1 MSNKHVFGVDLGTG
15 FSACAVIEMNKPI
28 VKENSEGS
36 RTTPSVVFIK
46 GDERKVGGSA
56 KRGLVM
62 NGKNTVSFVKRFM
75 GADFNDPDVQHM
87 IKNATYDVVN
97 KNGKPYIK
105 IDGKEYSPEEIS
117 SFILTEMKKIAEDYY
132 GEEVKDVVITCPAWF
147 NDHQRQST
155 KLAGELAGLNVLR
168 IINEPTAAILS
179 SNIDIKNGD
188 KTIMVAD
195 WGCGT
200 LDFSICEVSEG
211 MVEVL
216 ASHGDVFLGGADI
229 DNVIVDWLADEFK
242 KDHANID
249 LRKDPMALARLVE
262 AAEKA
267 KIELSTA
274 TTTDINL
281 PYITVLDG
289 VPQMLVTNL
298 TRAKLESMIAPIIDK
313 VVKCAKEAL
322 SKAGKNASDIDEI
335 LLVGGSCRIPA
346 LQEAL
351 TKNFNRPLNKG
362 ANLDEAVALGAA
374 IQANTLVGNVEDAV
388 LLLDVTPISLGI
400 ETMGNVMTTL
410 IPANTTIPTSKK
422 QIFSTAVDNQ
432 PGVGIVVLQGERP
445 MSADNKT
452 IGRFELDGI
461 APAPRGVPQ
470 IEVTFDIDANGIL
483 SVSAKDLATN
493 KEQHITINN
502 QNSLSQEE
510 IDRIKADAEKFKA
523 EDEKKRKELED
534 LNAAESYMYS
544 VKSTLDNENFKDKFT
559 EDEKTSINDKM
570 EVLKKA
576 LEDRSNVEAVKTAKD
591 ELEKVFQ
598 PIIMKIYE
606 AAAPKQGENT
616 QTNPF
621 GDAFGDVFGGA
632 APKA

>member
-28 VKENSEGS
+28 VKENNEGS

-75 GADFNDPDVQHM
+75 GADYNDPDVQHM

-117 SFILTEMKKIAEDYY
+117 SFILTEMKKIAESYY

-216 ASHGDVFLGGADI
+216 ASHGDVFLGGADV
-229 DNVIVDWLADEFK
+229 DNAIVDWLADEFK

-262 AAEKA
+262 SAEKA

-274 TTTDINL
+274 TTTEINL

-289 VPQMLVTNL
+289 VPQMLVTTL
-298 TRAKLESMIAPIIDK
+298 TRAKLEAMIAPIIDK
-313 VVKCAKEAL
+313 VIKCAKEAL
-322 SKAGKNASDIDEI
+322 NKAGKSASDIDEI

-351 TKNFNRPLNKG
+351 TKAFNRPLNKG
-362 ANLDEAVALGAA
+362 ANFDEAVALGAA
-374 IQANTLVGNVEDAV
+374 IQANTLAGNVENAV

-502 QNSLSQEE
+502 SNSLSDEE
-510 IDRIKADAEKFKA
+510 IERIKADAEKFKA
-523 EDEKKRKELED
+523 EDEKKKKDLED
-534 LNAAESYMYS
+534 LNAAEGYMYS
-544 VKSTLDNENFKDKFT
+544 VKQTLENENFKEKFT
-559 EDEKTSINDKM
+559 EDEKNSINEKM

-576 LEDRSNVEAVKTAKD
+576 LEDRSNVEGVKTAKD

-598 PIIMKIYE
+598 PIITKIYE
-606 AAAPKQGENT
+606 AAAPKPEDGNT
-616 QTNPF
+616 QSNPF
-621 GDAFGDVFGGA
+621 GDAFNGA
-632 APKA
+632 TPNA

>member
-28 VKENSEGS
+28 VKENNEGS

-75 GADFNDPDVQHM
+75 GADYNDPDVQHM
-87 IKNATYDVVN
+87 IKNATYEVVN

-117 SFILTEMKKIAEDYY
+117 SFILTEMKKIAESYY

-216 ASHGDVFLGGADI
+216 ASHGDVFLGGADV
-229 DNVIVDWLADEFK
+229 DNAIVDWLADEFK

-262 AAEKA
+262 SAEKA

-274 TTTDINL
+274 TTTEINL

-289 VPQMLVTNL
+289 VPQMLVTTL
-298 TRAKLESMIAPIIDK
+298 TRAKLEAMIAPIIDK
-313 VVKCAKEAL
+313 VIKCAKEAL
-322 SKAGKNASDIDEI
+322 NKAGKNASDIDEI

-351 TKNFNRPLNKG
+351 TKAFNRPLNKG

-374 IQANTLVGNVEDAV
+374 IQANTLAGNVEDAV

-502 QNSLSQEE
+502 SNSLSDEE
-510 IDRIKADAEKFKA
+510 IERIKADAEKFKA
-523 EDEKKRKELED
+523 EDEKKKKDLED
-534 LNAAESYMYS
+534 LNAAEGYMYS
-544 VKSTLDNENFKDKFT
+544 VKQTLENDNFKEKFT
-559 EDEKTSINDKM
+559 EDEKNSINEKM

-576 LEDRSNVEAVKTAKD
+576 LEDRSNVEGVKTAKD

-598 PIIMKIYE
+598 PIITKIYE
-606 AAAPKQGENT
+606 AAAPKPEDGNT
-616 QTNPF
+616 QSNPF
-621 GDAFGDVFGGA
+621 GDAFNGA
-632 APKA
+632 TPNA